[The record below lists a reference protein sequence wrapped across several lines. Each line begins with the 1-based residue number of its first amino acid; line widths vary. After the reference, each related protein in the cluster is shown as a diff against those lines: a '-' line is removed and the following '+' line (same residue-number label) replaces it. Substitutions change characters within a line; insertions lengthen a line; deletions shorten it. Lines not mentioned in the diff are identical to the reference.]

1 MNSCPW
7 PDRSMISTPISRPPP
22 ATAQAPLEGG
32 RRLRESAAP
41 TPLLT
46 VITVVFNGGEQLAA
60 TLQSVLAL
68 QRGDIEYIVIDGGS
82 SDGTLDVLR
91 HYEDRLDYWRSEP
104 DRGIYDAM
112 NKGIALA
119 RGTFVLH
126 LNIGD
131 QLLAVPRLLNAALP
145 PDIACVAGRVR
156 TGLDTVHLPSAG
168 LALKLH
174 NTLHHQGCFYR
185 RCPVLRYDLYYRVF
199 SDFDLN
205 QRLVKAGHRIQ
216 ICSDLVAVHD
226 DGGISHTTR
235 RFNEVFQII
244 RKNEGVA
251 WMILSFLYFKWRGL
265 QRRLLRT

>member
-1 MNSCPW
+1 MS
-7 PDRSMISTPISRPPP
+7 SAPISQLPP
-22 ATAQAPLEGG
+22 ATAHAPLEGG
-32 RRLRESAAP
+32 RRLRELDAP
-41 TPLLT
+41 APLLT
-46 VITVVFNGGEQLAA
+46 VLTVVFNGGEQLTA
-60 TLQSVLAL
+60 TLQSVIAL
-68 QRGDIEYIVIDGGS
+68 QRADIEYIVIDGGS
-82 SDGTLDVLR
+82 SDGTLDLLR
-91 HYEDRLDYWRSEP
+91 RYEDRLDYWRSEP

-119 RGTFVLH
+119 RGAFVLH

-131 QLLAVPRLLNAALP
+131 KLLAVPRLLSAALP
-145 PDIACVAGRVR
+145 PGIACVAGRVR
-156 TGLDTVHLPSAG
+156 IGVDTVHIPSAG

-185 RCPVLRYDLYYRVF
+185 RGPLLHYDLHYRVF

-205 QRLVKAGHRIQ
+205 QRLVKAGQRIQ

-226 DGGISHTTR
+226 DGGISHTTS

-251 WMILSFLYFKWRGL
+251 WMMLSFFYFKWRGL
-265 QRRLLRT
+265 QRRLLGT